1 MQYLSRLVDQRLKLL
16 LNVFGAVL
24 VEGPKW
30 CGKTTTAEM
39 QSHSILRLQDP
50 KDHFL
55 CKTSFCFIE
64 DGDEHAVW
72 MLQR

>member
-1 MQYLSRLVDQRLKLL
+1 MQYLSRIVDQRLKLL

-50 KDHFL
+50 DERESLLKTAEVKPSLLLKGDH
-55 CKTSFCFIE
+55 
-64 DGDEHAVW
+64 
-72 MLQR
+72 